1 MKTQMKT
8 IVTLAAS
15 VLLSVSVFA
24 NTGKEGHNE
33 TAAEVKTVQL
43 TGSVTDNKNNEA
55 LAGATL
61 IIDGKKYYSDLDGN
75 FAISNMK
82 SGKYELKV
90 ELISYKSTVVEVEV
104 NSNEQIR
111 INLQQN

>member
-61 IIDGKKYYSDLDGN
+61 IIDAKFYSHTTQMQYNIHTLHSNNLYQIFTYVKNKTDN
-75 FAISNMK
+75 FS
-82 SGKYELKV
+82 
-90 ELISYKSTVVEVEV
+90 
-104 NSNEQIR
+104 
-111 INLQQN
+111 